1 MKSMLTN
8 VFPILRV
15 ITMVAGVT
23 ATGATMAETPAGEDM
38 AVKEISQLS
47 EAELDLTTPGG
58 KSFLQKIAP
67 EAGTACAVPNDNR
80 PDFDQVCSWALD
92 AAETGFDILIGI
104 KDNRIVSFVSPFT
117 PEKDD
122 LWECK
127 ATLQDVPESD
137 MKTCSIRSASPDK
150 RQHWASSWA
159 SYLDSIN

>member
-1 MKSMLTN
+1 MKSMLAN

-15 ITMVAGVT
+15 ITMVSCVT
-23 ATGATMAETPAGEDM
+23 ATVVAMAETPAGEDM

-47 EAELDLTTPGG
+47 EADLDITTPGG
-58 KSFLQKIAP
+58 KSFIQKIAP
-67 EAGTACAVPNDNR
+67 EAGTACALPSDNR
-80 PDFDQVCSWALD
+80 LDFDQVCSWAL

-117 PEKDD
+117 PEKDN

-137 MKTCSIRSASPDK
+137 MKTCNIKSASPEK